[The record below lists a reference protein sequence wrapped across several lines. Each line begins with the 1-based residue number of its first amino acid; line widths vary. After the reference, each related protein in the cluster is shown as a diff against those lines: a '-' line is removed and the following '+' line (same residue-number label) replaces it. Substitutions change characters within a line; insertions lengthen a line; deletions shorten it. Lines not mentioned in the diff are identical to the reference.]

1 MKILLVGGFLGSG
14 KTSFILKLAHHM
26 IEDLGIKNI
35 VIIENEI
42 GEISVD
48 DKVLKG
54 AGYQVKGLFAGC
66 VCCTLAGELPA
77 SVRQIEKEIN
87 PDWIIMEATGV
98 AFPCTIKE
106 NLQNHLGIECR
117 ICCLTDAQRWNR
129 LYKVMAHL
137 FEYQLKDADVI
148 MVNKADLVDQATLDG
163 VVAAVSGING
173 EAKVVP
179 TCANAA
185 LPEGLFASVLDLE
198 KE

>member
-98 AFPCTIKE
+98 AFPCNIKE
-106 NLQNHLGIECR
+106 NLTNALGMDCHIV
-117 ICCLTDAQRWNR
+117 CLADAKRWKR
-129 LYKVMAHL
+129 MYGPMKHL
-137 FEYQLKDADVI
+137 FEYQLKEAELI
-148 MVNKADLVDQATLDG
+148 MVNKADLVDETTLAEVIEMVRGFNDT
-163 VVAAVSGING
+163 
-173 EAKVVP
+173 AKIVP
-179 TCANAA
+179 TCANEAI
-185 LPEGLFASVLDLE
+185 PLDLLDE
-198 KE
+198 IMGKE